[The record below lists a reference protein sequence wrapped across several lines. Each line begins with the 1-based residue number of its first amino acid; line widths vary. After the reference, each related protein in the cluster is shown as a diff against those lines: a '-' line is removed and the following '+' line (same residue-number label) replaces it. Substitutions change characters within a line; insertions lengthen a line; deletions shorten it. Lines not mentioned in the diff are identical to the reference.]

1 MFNYC
6 GVKTSRQWSI
16 VDNKV
21 PVYTKETEK
30 ITCFIQILRRKQQLP
45 FLTQIK
51 LSALV
56 EFYGPRV
63 VL

>member
-1 MFNYC
+1 
-6 GVKTSRQWSI
+6 

-30 ITCFIQILRRKQQLP
+30 ITCVIQILKRKQQLP